1 MTEKLLI
8 DIFGIFLVIT
18 GFFDAYKYHWQCNAI
33 RKVGLA
39 RGHSRKFINAAML
52 NDVIRFTYLILK
64 PDIFLLS
71 ACVIAIVYM
80 AELWFTIYKYYPYR
94 YRGLYHFKRP
104 NVFTYLLN
112 SILPNAYRRR
122 L

>member
-1 MTEKLLI
+1 M
-8 DIFGIFLVIT
+8 VT

-52 NDVIRFTYLILK
+52 NDVIRFIYLILK
-64 PDIFLLS
+64 PDIFLIS
-71 ACVIAIVYM
+71 SCVIAIVYM
-80 AELWFTIYKYYPYR
+80 TELWVTIYKYYPYR
-94 YRGLYHFKRP
+94 YRGLYNFKRP
-104 NVFTYLLN
+104 SAFKYFIN
-112 SILPNAYRRR
+112 SLMPNDKRRR